1 MSSSR
6 AVDASVVG
14 RAVAAAVA
22 VATEQGLRVAD
33 AIPVGTGSNVIVH
46 LRPSPIVARV
56 MCGTVVLH
64 PDPHAWLTREIDVGT
79 FLAERM
85 TSVVAP
91 TKEIDPGPYVS
102 GNRWMSFWEHVEVCK
117 TPLEALEI
125 GRALRALH
133 DALAEYRGPL
143 PPRSAVLDEIDWLL
157 NALSGDDGVPELSA
171 ERDRLAQVI
180 LEHEHATDQQ
190 PLHGDASLSNLL
202 ATSSGPRWND
212 FEDVCVGTVEWDVA
226 GVLSDARAAHGDAFS
241 AEVLAAYGGEYD
253 QAALER
259 VDQVHALYGVLW
271 RRYRR
276 RAAVGG

>member
-1 MSSSR
+1 MN
-6 AVDASVVG
+6 ASVVG

-64 PDPHAWLTREIDVGT
+64 PDPHAWLTREIDVGA

-102 GNRWMSFWEHVEVCK
+102 GNRWMSFWEHVEVRK

-125 GRALRALH
+125 GRALRTLH

-157 NALSGDDGVPELSA
+157 NALSGDDGVSELSA
-171 ERDRLAQVI
+171 ESDRLAEVI

-241 AEVLAAYGGEYD
+241 AEVLAAYGGDCD

>member
-1 MSSSR
+1 
-6 AVDASVVG
+6 VEASVVE

-33 AIPVGTGSNVIVH
+33 ATPIGTGSNVIVH

-64 PDPHAWLTREIDVGT
+64 PDPRAWLTREIDVGA
-79 FLAERM
+79 FLAERL

-102 GNRWMSFWEHVEVCK
+102 GNQWMSFWEHVEVRK

-157 NALSGDDGVPELSA
+157 NALSGDDGVSELSA
-171 ERDRLAQVI
+171 ERDRLAEVV

-212 FEDVCVGTVEWDVA
+212 FEDVCLGTVDWDVA
-226 GVLSDARAAHGDAFS
+226 GVLSDARAAHGDAFG
-241 AEVLAAYGGEYD
+241 ADVLAAYGGERD
-253 QAALER
+253 PGALER
-259 VDQVHALYGVLW
+259 VDQVQALYGVLW

-276 RAAVGG
+276 RGAVGG

>member
-1 MSSSR
+1 
-6 AVDASVVG
+6 VDAAVVEG
-14 RAVAAAVA
+14 AVAAAVA
-22 VATEQGLRVAD
+22 VASEHGLRAAD

-46 LRPSPIVARV
+46 LRPSRVVARV

-64 PDPHAWLTREIDVGT
+64 PDPHTWLTRELEVGA

-85 TSVVAP
+85 TAVVAP

-102 GNRWMSFWEHVEVCK
+102 GNLWMSFWEHVEVRT
-117 TPLEALEI
+117 TPHEASEI

-133 DALAEYRGPL
+133 DALAQYRGPL

-157 NALSGDDGVPELSA
+157 NALSGDDGVFELSA
-171 ERDRLAQVI
+171 ERDRLAEVI
-180 LEHEHATDQQ
+180 REHEDAPGQQ

-226 GVLSDARAAHGDAFS
+226 GVLSDARSKHGDAFS
-241 AEVLAAYGGEYD
+241 AEVLAAYGRECD
-253 QAALER
+253 PAALER
-259 VDQVHALYGVLW
+259 VDQVHALYGDLW
-271 RRYRR
+271 RRYLR
-276 RAAVGG
+276 RADGRVE

>member
-1 MSSSR
+1 
-6 AVDASVVG
+6 VNGSVVG
-14 RAVAAAVA
+14 EAVAAAVA

-33 AIPVGTGSNVIVH
+33 AVPVGTGSNVIVH
-46 LRPSPIVARV
+46 LRPSPVVARV

-64 PDPHAWLTREIDVGT
+64 PDPHAWLTREIDVGA
-79 FLAERM
+79 FLAERI

-91 TKEIDPGPYVS
+91 TKEIDPGPHVR
-102 GNRWMSFWEHVEVCK
+102 GNRWMSFWEYVEVRE
-117 TPLEALEI
+117 TPLEAVEI

-133 DALAEYRGPL
+133 DALAQYRGPL
-143 PPRSAVLDEIDWLL
+143 PPRSALLDEIDWLL
-157 NALSGDDGVPELSA
+157 SALSGDDGVSELSA
-171 ERDRLAQVI
+171 ERDRLAEVI
-180 LEHEHATDQQ
+180 LEQDHATDQQ

-212 FEDVCVGTVEWDVA
+212 LEDVCVGTIEWDVA

-241 AEVLAAYGGEYD
+241 AEILAAYGGECD

-276 RAAVGG
+276 LCAVGG

>member
-1 MSSSR
+1 
-6 AVDASVVG
+6 VNASVVG
-14 RAVAAAVA
+14 GAVAAAVA
-22 VATEQGLRVAD
+22 VATAQGLRVSD
-33 AIPVGTGSNVIVH
+33 AVPVGTGSNVIVH

-64 PDPHAWLTREIDVGT
+64 PDPRAWLTREIDVGA

-102 GNRWMSFWEHVEVCK
+102 GNLWLSFWEHVEVRK
-117 TPLEALEI
+117 TPLEASEI

-133 DALAEYRGPL
+133 DALAEYRRPL

-157 NALSGDDGVPELSA
+157 NALAGNDGVSALSA
-171 ERDRLAQVI
+171 ERDRLAEVI

-190 PLHGDASLSNLL
+190 ALHGDASFSNLL

-212 FEDVCVGTVEWDVA
+212 FEDVCVGRVEWDVA

-241 AEVLAAYGGEYD
+241 AEVLAAYGGECD
-253 QAALER
+253 PAALEQ

-271 RRYRR
+271 RRHRR

>member
-1 MSSSR
+1 
-6 AVDASVVG
+6 VNASVVG

-22 VATEQGLRVAD
+22 VATEQGLPVAD
-33 AIPVGTGSNVIVH
+33 ATPVGTGSNVIVH

-64 PDPHAWLTREIDVGT
+64 SDPHAWLTREIDVGA
-79 FLAERM
+79 FLAERI

-102 GNRWMSFWEHVEVCK
+102 ENRWMSFWEHVEVHE
-117 TPLEALEI
+117 TPLEALAI
-125 GRALRALH
+125 GQALRALH

-143 PPRSAVLDEIDWLL
+143 PPRSAVLQEIDWLL
-157 NALSGDDGVPELSA
+157 NALSGDDGVPELA
-171 ERDRLAQVI
+171 ADRDRLAEVI
-180 LEHEHATDQQ
+180 LEHEPATDRQ

-212 FEDVCVGTVEWDVA
+212 LEDVCIGAVEWDVA
-226 GVLSDARAAHGDAFS
+226 GVLSDARAAHGDAFG
-241 AEVLAAYGGEYD
+241 AEVLATYGGECD
-253 QAALER
+253 PAALER
-259 VDQVHALYGVLW
+259 VDQVHALYGGLW

-276 RAAVGG
+276 RASVGG